1 MSILINLNKLNLL
14 ELENILSAVKSIF
27 EIDSLPLVW
36 VKYFIVQTI
45 NLENNIYTRLFRER
59 RILFMTKLS
68 SIFLATII
76 EISVYIVVSK
86 LFPEK
91 VSDLNPQNKQKLT
104 THNISEGFIF
114 FW

>member
-1 MSILINLNKLNLL
+1 
-14 ELENILSAVKSIF
+14 
-27 EIDSLPLVW
+27 
-36 VKYFIVQTI
+36 
-45 NLENNIYTRLFRER
+45 
-59 RILFMTKLS
+59 MTKLS

-76 EISVYIVVSK
+76 EISVYIAVSQ